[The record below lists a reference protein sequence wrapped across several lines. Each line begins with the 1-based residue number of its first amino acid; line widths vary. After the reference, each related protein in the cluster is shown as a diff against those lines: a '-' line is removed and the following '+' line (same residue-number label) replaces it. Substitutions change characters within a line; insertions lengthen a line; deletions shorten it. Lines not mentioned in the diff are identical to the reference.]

1 MPRTA
6 RDVVFVD
13 GVRTPFGKAG
23 PKGIYHETRADD
35 LVVKCIRELVR
46 RNPNLPVERI
56 DEVAI
61 AATTQIGDQGLTIGR
76 TAALLSGLPKS
87 VPGYA
92 IDRMCAGALTA
103 VTATAG
109 GIAFGAYD
117 VVVAGG
123 VEHMGRHPMGEGVDP
138 NPRFVSEKLVDESA
152 LFMGMTAENLHDRF
166 PHITKERCDAY
177 AVRSQEKAA
186 KAYANGDIQ
195 PDLVPISIRNTNPEV
210 GETGWGLATTDE
222 PMRPGTTM
230 ESLAGLKTPF
240 RPHGNITAGNSAGLN
255 DGATAS
261 LLAAEDVAEELGLP
275 VKMRLVSYAFAGVEP
290 EVMGIGPVP
299 ATEKALAKAGLT
311 IDDIQAFEVNEAFAV
326 QVLAFL
332 DHYGIA
338 DDDERVNPYGG
349 AIAFGH
355 PLASSGVRLMNQ
367 LARRFEQ
374 RPDVRYGLTTMCI
387 GFGMGATVIWENP
400 HWAQNTE
407 LEGGK

>member
-87 VPGYA
+87 VPGYS

-117 VVVAGG
+117 IVVAGG

-195 PDLVPISIRNTNPEV
+195 PDLVPVSIRNTNPDV

-338 DDDERVNPYGG
+338 DDDERVNPFGG

-387 GFGMGATVIWENP
+387 GFGMGGTIIWENP
-400 HWAQNTE
+400 HF
-407 LEGGK
+407 EGGK